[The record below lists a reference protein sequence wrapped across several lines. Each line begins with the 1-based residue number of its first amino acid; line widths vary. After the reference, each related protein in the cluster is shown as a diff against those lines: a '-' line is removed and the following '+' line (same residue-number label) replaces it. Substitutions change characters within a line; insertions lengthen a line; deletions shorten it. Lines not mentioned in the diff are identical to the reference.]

1 MVTPI
6 DRAQN
11 ILQSNA
17 TERVQQVQQQH
28 PDMQQRYFEI
38 QLSQERKKMLQK
50 VKESEDMERAKIREE
65 ESRKQRKDQQ
75 KDNETATHDLHK
87 EASTDKD
94 QRGHIDIKA

>member
-6 DRAQN
+6 DRALT

-28 PDMQQRYFEI
+28 PDMQQRYFDI
-38 QLSQERKKMLQK
+38 QLTQERKKMLQK
-50 VKESEDMERAKIREE
+50 VKESEEMERARIREE
-65 ESRKQRKDQQ
+65 DGRKQRKDPQ
-75 KDNETATHDLHK
+75 KDNETATHDLDK
-87 EASTDKD
+87 EASADKD

>member
-1 MVTPI
+1 MVTPL

-28 PDMQQRYFEI
+28 PDMQQRYFDI

-50 VKESEDMERAKIREE
+50 VKESEEMERARIKEE
-65 ESRKQRKDQQ
+65 EGRRQRKDQQ
-75 KDNETATHDLHK
+75 KDNDTAIYDLDK
-87 EASTDKD
+87 EASINKD
-94 QRGHIDIKA
+94 QRSHIDIKA